1 MRRAFRARWMYFRKP
16 FARPDF
22 SRVKDLIWRRRNGEV
37 NAIRAEWLGLAT
49 IRGAAFVDSTG
60 LPS

>member
-1 MRRAFRARWMYFRKP
+1 MYFRKP